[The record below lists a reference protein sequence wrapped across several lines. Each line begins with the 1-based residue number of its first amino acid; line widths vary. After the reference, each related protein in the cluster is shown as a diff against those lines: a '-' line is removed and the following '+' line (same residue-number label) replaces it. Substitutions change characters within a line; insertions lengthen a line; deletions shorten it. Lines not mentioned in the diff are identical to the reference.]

1 RTLLARWLRVARRG
15 VAHGQCDVPR
25 REVFAGADTEAGL
38 ALVEEITG
46 GLALL
51 GLHRHVA
58 VVAPAVA
65 LPGVQRHTIA
75 RADLTQALHLH
86 DASVAVRRDDARMSR
101 LVGNRQHLG
110 VGRNQPLRLLVCDGV
125 ENHEATDEAEL
136 THVLDAQWA
145 HAHDAAAGAVLV
157 GV

>member
-1 RTLLARWLRVARRG
+1 MRTESTGSAKPDRLVKHHRVPGRPRRADDSERRPDERAFHDLVGHERLGVHVLEIPDPPSRLHLGVAGHGEVRTLLARWLRVARRG

-51 GLHRHVA
+51 GLHRLVA
-58 VVAPAVA
+58 VIAPAVA

-75 RADLTQALHLH
+75 RAD
-86 DASVAVRRDDARMSR
+86 
-101 LVGNRQHLG
+101 
-110 VGRNQPLRLLVCDGV
+110 
-125 ENHEATDEAEL
+125 
-136 THVLDAQWA
+136 
-145 HAHDAAAGAVLV
+145 
-157 GV
+157 